1 MDENKGNSNKN
12 NSDECMN
19 DNRDN
24 EILDRL
30 LCIAEFGAKRHDDR
44 RTVEF
49 RIFISYMTP
58 LILAVYYAFKLDCN
72 RVLPISWWII
82 GGVAILYF
90 LTIHCI
96 YVLWQ
101 IGVAVAMANDAWRR
115 NFYLK
120 KAECILH
127 HLSTE
132 NGDSPFS
139 PSDDENRKVRVN
151 CGYEKRE
158 WTEKELFEKPAPN
171 IILVKNFWE
180 LHKHRNQIF
189 GDWSRALVVVLPT
202 ILAAFLLGI
211 LVLKKMCLI

>member
-1 MDENKGNSNKN
+1 
-12 NSDECMN
+12 MN

-24 EILDRL
+24 ETLDRM

-49 RIFISYMTP
+49 RIFVSYMTP
-58 LILAVYYAFKLDCN
+58 LILAVYYAFKLNCN
-72 RVLPISWWII
+72 HVLPVSWCII
-82 GGVAILYF
+82 WVGAVLYF
-90 LTIHCI
+90 LTIHSI

-101 IGVAVAMANDAWRR
+101 VGVAVAMANDAWRR

-127 HLSTE
+127 HLSTKE
-132 NGDSPFS
+132 DDSHFS
-139 PSDDENRKVRVN
+139 PSDDRNRTVKVN

-158 WTEKELFEKPAPN
+158 WTEKELFDKSAPN
-171 IILVKNFWE
+171 VILVKNFWE
-180 LHKHRNQIF
+180 LGKHRNQIF

-202 ILAAFLLGI
+202 ILAVFLLGI